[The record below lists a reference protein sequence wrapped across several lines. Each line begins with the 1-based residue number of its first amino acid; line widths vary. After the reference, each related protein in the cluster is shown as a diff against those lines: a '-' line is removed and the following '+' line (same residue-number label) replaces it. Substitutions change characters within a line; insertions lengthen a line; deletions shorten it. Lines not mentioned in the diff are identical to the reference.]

1 MIELKKYYNNLYFM
15 SLLFNT
21 NLLKIYDVIEI
32 VNILTNNGDDNEFLI
47 NILLDENNTEN
58 VYDNFNKYLNLKK
71 LIINDRKKLIEKII
85 LFIFN
90 EILINKINLM
100 DGIEFIIN
108 NFLEQGKSKKYFG
121 DYLNISDIISVY
133 YTIDDGDIT
142 NKKELQKATNILF
155 DLIKEYIKKYGSK

>member
-15 SLLFNT
+15 SLLFNS
-21 NLLKIYDVIEI
+21 NLLKIYDIIEI
-32 VNILTNNGDDNEFLI
+32 VNILTNKGDDNEFLI
-47 NILLDENNTEN
+47 NILLDKNNTEN

-71 LIINDRKKLIEKII
+71 LIIDDRKKLIEKII

-108 NFLEQGKSKKYFG
+108 NFLKQGKSEKYFG

>member
-15 SLLFNT
+15 SLLFNS
-21 NLLKIYDVIEI
+21 NLLKIYDIIEI
-32 VNILTNNGDDNEFLI
+32 VNILTNKGDDNEFLI
-47 NILLDENNTEN
+47 NILLDKNNTEN

-108 NFLEQGKSKKYFG
+108 DFLEQGKSEKYFG

-155 DLIKEYIKKYGSK
+155 DLIKEYIKKYGNK